1 MNNNW
6 CLCQRSLSHPWL
18 GRVGYDYRSVVSKC
32 LPQSLNLYFLPWKI
46 LLRWYGN
53 QPFLILQSMCIHQR
67 VYICVRNVTSF
78 KDEVSGGN
86 AGLSSVYKIS
96 KMVRALW
103 LVKNLWFIVP
113 VNSWK
118 LSFTLSYFIKAFC
131 FGLWF
136 TSSFRVLPTPRV
148 GYHAGKPIE
157 NVVYCLSTKDK

>member
-18 GRVGYDYRSVVSKC
+18 GGVGYDYRSVVSKC

-86 AGLSSVYKIS
+86 ARLSSVYKIS
-96 KMVRALW
+96 KIVRALW

-118 LSFTLSYFIKAFC
+118 TQFYFKLFYQSLLLRLVIYKLFSC
-131 FGLWF
+131 
-136 TSSFRVLPTPRV
+136 SPNTPR
-148 GYHAGKPIE
+148 G
-157 NVVYCLSTKDK
+157 LSRR